1 MRWKPYNA
9 YENVLIDKKLSYA
22 RRIVT
27 IIVVIMIIIAAVV
40 QKQKKTRMIQT
51 RITLPA
57 INICHLK

>member
-9 YENVLIDKKLSYA
+9 YENALIDKKLSYA

-40 QKQKKTRMIQT
+40 QKQKKLEWYKLGLHF
-51 RITLPA
+51 LPL
-57 INICHLK
+57 IFVT